1 MDEKVRLV
9 ERYGQE
15 FGVNRTL
22 AALGLSKG
30 TWHYRSRRR
39 QAYTWKHQALRSP
52 LLKVAREHPG
62 YGYRKVTSELQD
74 QGWKVNHKVV
84 QRLQKAWDL
93 PLIRA
98 IRAPRQSAI
107 REALRAMG
115 DRINLVAG
123 LETIDIFQV
132 FYTDF
137 TELLFDR
144 GRQKARLMPILGHT
158 SKIVAGWAVNRSA
171 DTVLALKAY
180 FRARRTLRSYG
191 INLCGIVMHHDQDP
205 VYTSHAWIRQ
215 LRLRDHLRLSYSL
228 EGARQNTYIESFNG
242 HFKEENASIIWE
254 QKDLI
259 GVNRVVRS
267 RMVYYN
273 KIRRHASLGNISPVA
288 FLKKH
293 GFEPRR
299 GVSQN

>member
-9 ERYGQE
+9 EMYGKE

-30 TWHYRSRRR
+30 TWHYRRCLR
-39 QAYTWKHQALRSP
+39 QTYTRKHQELRGP

-62 YGYRKVTSELQD
+62 YGYRKVTSELHD

-93 PLIRA
+93 PLLRA

-115 DRINLVAG
+115 DRINLVAC
-123 LETIDIFQV
+123 LETIGIFQV
-132 FYTDF
+132 LYTDF

-144 GRQKARLMPILGHT
+144 GREKAQLMPIIDHT
-158 SKIVAGWAVNRSA
+158 CKLVVGFAVNRSA
-171 DTVLALKAY
+171 DTALALKAY
-180 FRARRTLRSYG
+180 FRARRTLSFYG
-191 INLCGIVMHHDQDP
+191 VNLCDVVMHHDQDP

-215 LRLRDHLRLSYSL
+215 L
-228 EGARQNTYIESFNG
+228 
-242 HFKEENASIIWE
+242 
-254 QKDLI
+254 
-259 GVNRVVRS
+259 V
-267 RMVYYN
+267 
-273 KIRRHASLGNISPVA
+273 
-288 FLKKH
+288 
-293 GFEPRR
+293 
-299 GVSQN
+299 

>member
-1 MDEKVRLV
+1 MSLIR
-9 ERYGQE
+9 
-15 FGVNRTL
+15 
-22 AALGLSKG
+22 
-30 TWHYRSRRR
+30 
-39 QAYTWKHQALRSP
+39 
-52 LLKVAREHPG
+52 
-62 YGYRKVTSELQD
+62 YRKVTSELQD

-93 PLIRA
+93 PLLRA

-115 DRINLVAG
+115 DRINLVAC
-123 LETIDIFQV
+123 LETIGIFQV
-132 FYTDF
+132 LYTDF

-144 GRQKARLMPILGHT
+144 GREKAQLMPIIDHT
-158 SKIVAGWAVNRSA
+158 CKLVVGFAVNRSA
-171 DTVLALKAY
+171 DTALALKAY
-180 FRARRTLRSYG
+180 FRARRTLSFYG
-191 INLCGIVMHHDQDP
+191 VNLCDVVMHHDQDP

-228 EGARQNTYIESFNG
+228 EGARQNTHIESFNG

-259 GVNRVVRS
+259 GVKRVVRS
-267 RMVYYN
+267 RIGYYN
-273 KIRRHASLGNISPVA
+273 KSRRHASLGNISPVA

-293 GFEPRR
+293 GFEHRR
-299 GVSQN
+299 GFSQN

>member
-1 MDEKVRLV
+1 MTVDEKVRLV
-9 ERYGQE
+9 ERYGQA
-15 FGVNRTL
+15 FGLNRTL

-39 QAYTWKHQALRSP
+39 QAYMRKHQGLRGP

-62 YGYRKVTSELQD
+62 YGYRKVTTELQD

-115 DRINLVAG
+115 DRINLVADLG
-123 LETIDIFQV
+123 TIDIFKV

-144 GRQKARLMPILGHT
+144 GRQK
-158 SKIVAGWAVNRSA
+158 V
-171 DTVLALKAY
+171 
-180 FRARRTLRSYG
+180 
-191 INLCGIVMHHDQDP
+191 
-205 VYTSHAWIRQ
+205 
-215 LRLRDHLRLSYSL
+215 
-228 EGARQNTYIESFNG
+228 
-242 HFKEENASIIWE
+242 
-254 QKDLI
+254 
-259 GVNRVVRS
+259 
-267 RMVYYN
+267 
-273 KIRRHASLGNISPVA
+273 
-288 FLKKH
+288 
-293 GFEPRR
+293 
-299 GVSQN
+299 